1 MTRPVR
7 RRRRWVLA
15 VAAVYAVG
23 LAFVLFWPVHVDGEG
38 GLIEVH
44 WLVGALAVSGVPI
57 GLRYALV
64 ESFLNMVLFFP
75 LGALWVASF
84 RWPRPRSIAT
94 AAALGLGVSVV
105 AEAVQLYFLPE
116 RTVDVRDVISNTAGA
131 ALGALTAVLLARA
144 RQRSRERA
152 ADAA

>member
-1 MTRPVR
+1 M
-7 RRRRWVLA
+7 
-15 VAAVYAVG
+15 VAAVYAVA
-23 LAFVLFWPVHVDGEG
+23 LAVVLFWPVHVDGEG
-38 GLIEVH
+38 GLIRIE
-44 WLVGALAVSGVPI
+44 WLVGAIGDLGVPI
-57 GLRYALV
+57 GLSYALV

-94 AAALGLGVSVV
+94 AAGLGLGVSVV

-116 RTVDVRDVISNTAGA
+116 RTVDVRDVLSNTAGA

-144 RQRSRERA
+144 RQRARDRA
-152 ADAA
+152 GGDA